1 MNYIIFDLELNS
13 KPFKHKIPN
22 EIIEIGAVKLNNDLE
37 IIDRFQAFI
46 KPKYFSKLFSII
58 KKKTNIKQV
67 DIDGA
72 ESFKLIMKNFREWLG
87 EDYLLCS
94 WGYDDY
100 YHIKTNCKLHN
111 IKSSWISEFLDIQK
125 QFSVINK
132 LEKGKTASL
141 SNALAL
147 CNIEIDDENMHRAD
161 IDAEYTCK
169 IFIQIFKELDF
180 SNLSTKK

>member
-13 KPFKHKIPN
+13 KPFKNKIPN

-37 IIDRFQAFI
+37 IIDRFQSFI
-46 KPKYFSKLFSII
+46 KPKYFSKLFSLI

-67 DIDGA
+67 DIDNSD
-72 ESFKLIMKNFREWLG
+72 SFKSIIRSFKEWLG
-87 EDYLLCS
+87 EDYLLCC

-100 YHIKTNCKLHN
+100 YHIKSNCKLHN

-125 QFSVINK
+125 QFSRIHK

-147 CNIEIDDENMHRAD
+147 CCIEINDENMHRAD

-169 IFIQIFKELDF
+169 LFINIFQKLDF
-180 SNLSTKK
+180 SSISIKK

>member
-22 EIIEIGAVKLNNDLE
+22 EIIEIGAVKLNDDLE

-46 KPKYFSKLFSII
+46 KPKYFFKLFSLI
-58 KKKTNIKQV
+58 KKKTNIKQI
-67 DIDGA
+67 DIDNA
-72 ESFKLIMKNFREWLG
+72 ESFKSTMKNFKEWLH

-100 YHIKTNCKLHN
+100 YHLKSNCKLHN
-111 IKSSWISEFLDIQK
+111 IKASWIKEFLDIQK
-125 QFSVINK
+125 QFSIINK

-147 CNIEIDDENMHRAD
+147 CDIAIDNESMHRAD
-161 IDAEYTCK
+161 TDAEYTCK
-169 IFIQIFKELDF
+169 IFIQIFTKLDF
-180 SNLSTKK
+180 SNLAIKK